1 MGSVKVRVVYFGIAK
16 DIAGRREEEFALD
29 APASVEDLLSETEK
43 KHAGLRRLRGL
54 ARVAVNEE
62 LTGDRLQLL
71 GGERVAI
78 LPPVAGG

>member
-1 MGSVKVRVVYFGIAK
+1 MESVKVRVVYFGIAK
-16 DIAGRREEEFALD
+16 DIAGKREEEFSLV

-43 KHAGLRRLRGL
+43 RHAGLKRLRGL
-54 ARVAVNEE
+54 ARIAVNEE
-62 LTGDRLQLL
+62 LTGDRIPLL

>member
-1 MGSVKVRVVYFGIAK
+1 MESVRVRVVYFGIAK
-16 DIAGRREEEFALD
+16 DLAGRREEEFSLT
-29 APASVEDLLSETEK
+29 APASTEDLLSETEK
-43 KHAGLRRLRGL
+43 RHAGLRRLRGL

-62 LTGDRLQLL
+62 LAGESLQLL